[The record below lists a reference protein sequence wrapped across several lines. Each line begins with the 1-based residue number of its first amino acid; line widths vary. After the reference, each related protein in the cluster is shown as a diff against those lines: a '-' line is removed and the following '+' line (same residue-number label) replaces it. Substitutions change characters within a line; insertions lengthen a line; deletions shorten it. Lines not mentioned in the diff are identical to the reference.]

1 MSVQQHRD
9 IVVRIEDIARA
20 NLGEPLHLLDLCKS
34 ASVTEHSVRNA
45 FRHVYGATPCRH
57 LREFRMR
64 EARKAL
70 LAPGPKDRT
79 VTDVA
84 MRFGFFE
91 IGRFAVRY
99 RLTFGESPSTTLR
112 RAFEAARELERE
124 NEAAVSLP
132 RLPDVARLPLSSSA
146 PRLY

>member
-1 MSVQQHRD
+1 VSVQQHRD

-34 ASVTEHSVRNA
+34 AAVTEHSVRNA

-70 LAPGPKDRT
+70 LAPGPKDKT
-79 VTDVA
+79 VTDIA

-112 RAFEAARELERE
+112 RASQAARELERE
-124 NEAAVSLP
+124 NEAVVSFP
-132 RLPDVARLPLSSSA
+132 RLPDIAPAAADSMYAAR
-146 PRLY
+146 

>member
-1 MSVQQHRD
+1 MIVQQHRD

-70 LAPGPKDRT
+70 LAPGPKDKT
-79 VTDVA
+79 VTDIA

-99 RLTFGESPSTTLR
+99 RLTYGESPSTTLR
-112 RAFEAARELERE
+112 RASETARELERE
-124 NEAAVSLP
+124 NEAAVSFQ
-132 RLPDVARLPLSSSA
+132 RLLDVAPAAADRMYA
-146 PRLY
+146 AR

>member
-1 MSVQQHRD
+1 VIVQQHRD

-112 RAFEAARELERE
+112 RASQAARELERE
-124 NEAAVSLP
+124 NEAVVPLR
-132 RLPDVARLPLSSSA
+132 RLPDVGLAAADSMYAAR
-146 PRLY
+146 

>member
-1 MSVQQHRD
+1 MRVEEHRD
-9 IVVRIEDIARA
+9 IVVRIENIARA
-20 NLGEPLHLLDLCKS
+20 NLDEPLHLLDLCKS
-34 ASVTEHSVRNA
+34 ASVTEHSVRIA
-45 FRHVYGATPCRH
+45 FRRVYGATPCRH

-70 LAPGPKDRT
+70 LAPGPNDKT
-79 VTDVA
+79 VTDIA

-99 RLTFGESPSTTLR
+99 RLTYGESPSTTLR
-112 RAFEAARELERE
+112 RASEAARRLARE

-132 RLPDVARLPLSSSA
+132 RLPDIVPAAADSMHVAR
-146 PRLY
+146 

>member
-1 MSVQQHRD
+1 VTVQQHRD

-70 LAPGPKDRT
+70 LAPGPKDKT
-79 VTDVA
+79 VTDIA

-99 RLTFGESPSTTLR
+99 RLTYGESPSTTLR
-112 RAFEAARELERE
+112 RAARELARE
-124 NEAAVSLP
+124 NEAAVSFR
-132 RLPDVARLPLSSSA
+132 RLPGVAPAAADSMYAAR
-146 PRLY
+146 